1 MKNFTA
7 FCLLALG
14 ASAVKL
20 ELQSQAGASDSFDD
34 ALTQMRSDGVEF
46 VCSIADAIEEA
57 HNDNDDRSDDDDRA
71 QPLCRAAFCR
81 AESDDSAQSSSS
93 GDESDDEGDF
103 RQSVGL
109 ADPFGNE
116 TDI

>member
-71 QPLCRAAFCR
+71 QPLCRA
-81 AESDDSAQSSSS
+81 EGDDSAQSSSS

>member
-20 ELQSQAGASDSFDD
+20 ELQSQAGAGDSFDD

-46 VCSIADAIEEA
+46 VCSIADAIEQA
-57 HNDNDDRSDDDDRA
+57 HDDNEDRSDDDQA
-71 QPLCRAAFCR
+71 QPLCRAAFCK
-81 AESDDSAQSSSS
+81 AKGDDSAQSSSS
-93 GDESDDEGDF
+93 GDESDDEGDL